1 LLIDEKFPARARLR
15 LVMKDLAAPL
25 AAGDFGDPVAGA
37 TSFALCFYD
46 EGRARVGGL
55 VLERAGATCGPLAR
69 PCWRGLGTL
78 GFRYGDRDA
87 TAHGIRRVLLKG
99 GPAGTGKAVLKAK
112 LVPGLSVSGL
122 PPGMPLA
129 LVASGQATVQLVGS
143 DGPCLTLTTDQ
154 VVGADAGR
162 FSARRR

>member
-1 LLIDEKFPARARLR
+1 
-15 LVMKDLAAPL
+15 MKGLAAPL
-25 AAGDFGDPVAGA
+25 AAGDFGDPVTGTTAY
-37 TSFALCFYD
+37 ALCFYD

-55 VLERAGATCGPLAR
+55 TLERAGGTCGPRAR

-87 TAHGIRRVLLKG
+87 TEHGIRRLLLKG
-99 GPAGTGKAVLKAK
+99 GPAGVGKALLNAK
-112 LVPGLSVSGL
+112 LTPGRSVSGL

-129 LVASGQATVQLVGS
+129 LLASGQATVQLVGS

-154 VVGADAGR
+154 VMGADAAR